1 MNDRDD
7 SSRWWR
13 WNNSGRIAA
22 NDDGGMVSGWWKW
35 IVADDEGDR
44 IVADVDGGI
53 VSDDRSEIV
62 DDEGGRIAADDDGGI
77 TTAE

>member
-1 MNDRDD
+1 MMVKWYRDGE
-7 SSRWWR
+7 SE
-13 WNNSGRIAA
+13 
-22 NDDGGMVSGWWKW
+22 